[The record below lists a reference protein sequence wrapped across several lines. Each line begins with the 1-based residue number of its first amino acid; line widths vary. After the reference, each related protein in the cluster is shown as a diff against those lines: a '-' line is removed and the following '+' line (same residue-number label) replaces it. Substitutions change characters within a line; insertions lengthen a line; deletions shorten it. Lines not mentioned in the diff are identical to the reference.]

1 MTKKLGVFGLIAF
14 YLLLTT
20 GTYTCLLHCT
30 TEFLSSQL
38 SIEQASHKLAV
49 DNDHKEDAGKDD
61 EKCGDDCSCCYHHG
75 TYVVNENFNGSPD
88 FQFSIVHFAILQPA
102 PAQFSAI
109 PAIISNS
116 IRWPGA
122 TGPPFIFRQPIYI
135 SNRSLLI

>member
-20 GTYTCLLHCT
+20 GTYACLLHCA

-38 SIEQASHKLAV
+38 GIEQENHKSAV
-49 DNDHKEDAGKDD
+49 DNDKGDAGKDD

-75 TYVVNENFNGSPD
+75 TYVVNENFGGSPD
-88 FQFSIVHFAILQPA
+88 FQFSIVHVALLQPA
-102 PAQFSAI
+102 PAQFTAI
-109 PAIISNS
+109 PAIIDNS

-122 TGPPFIFRQPIYI
+122 TGPPFGFSQPIYI
-135 SNRSLLI
+135 SNHSLLI